1 MLKMSKKKKILLKK
15 LGLSSNKDDL
25 LSDIMRDT
33 IEDIKKVPPRI
44 VCVKTTNNF
53 SWNINGVDLTF
64 FKDQEYVM
72 PIGLFFKHRKDNNKQ
87 VVFKPTKSTFADIFN
102 RYNGQDLT
110 DKTLLMWRFG
120 GIGDL
125 MFAQPLIK
133 YLKEKYP
140 TCKIIFATAPR
151 NRIVFDSW
159 PKNLLH
165 KSDNMPFSKKLLEE
179 ADYHLTFEGSI
190 ERCKE
195 AHTKPSHD
203 VFKEMAGVNFNVP
216 DYPVELI
223 PDPVIYNRLKNI
235 IPPNVVAIQIQASSV
250 LRNLPIPN
258 VVNIMAK
265 LSEKGY
271 VPAVI
276 DSKKESDNID
286 IFIDNLK
293 SAGVN
298 ALNLAQYSDTLKHAI
313 AILNCCTGVI
323 ATDSAMTH
331 IAAGL
336 NKPVVGLYGPFRG
349 EILMVHYKT
358 GDWVNGSDG
367 WNMCGKAPCY
377 YHDNNKKNCPYIANN
392 KPPGCLQSIKTEEV
406 IEKFEKL
413 VEKYGTKPEPKPIIN
428 TEEKTSNLPR
438 GEPRGFRE
446 KATRLP
452 AD

>member
-15 LGLSSNKDDL
+15 LGLSSDKTNL
-25 LSDIMRDT
+25 ISDMMCDT
-33 IEDIKKVPPRI
+33 IQDVKKDTPRI
-44 VCVKTTNNF
+44 VCVKTLSNF
-53 SWNINGVDLTF
+53 SWDINGSNVLF
-64 FKDQEYVM
+64 LKNKEYIM

-87 VVFKPTKSTFADIFN
+87 EVFKPTKKTFKDIFN
-102 RYNGQDLT
+102 RYDGQDLT
-110 DKTLLMWRFG
+110 NKTLLMWRFG

-133 YLKEKYP
+133 YLKSKYP

-151 NRIVFDSW
+151 NKVIFGSW
-159 PKNLLH
+159 PKGLVY
-165 KSDNMPFSKKLLEE
+165 KTDNMPFAKSLMDE

-203 VFKEMAGVNFNVP
+203 VFKEMAGVDFDVK
-216 DYPVELI
+216 DYPVELV
-223 PDPVIYNRLKNI
+223 PNADIYNKMKNI
-235 IPPNVVAIQIQASSV
+235 IPPNTVAIQIQASSV

-271 VPAVI
+271 LPGII
-276 DSKKESDNID
+276 DSKKEATDID
-286 IFIDNLK
+286 IFVENLK
-293 SAGVN
+293 NAGVT
-298 ALNLAQYSDTLKHAI
+298 AINLAKYSDTLEHCI

-331 IAAGL
+331 MAAGL

-367 WNMCGKAPCY
+367 WNACGKAPCY
-377 YHDNNKKNCPYIANN
+377 YHDNNKKNCPYIASNQ
-392 KPPGCLQSIKTEEV
+392 PPGCLQSIKTEEV
-406 IEKFEKL
+406 IEKFERL
-413 VEKYGTKPEPKPIIN
+413 VEMYGTKPDVPDPEPIK
-428 TEEKTSNLPR
+428 EETDNV
-438 GEPRGFRE
+438 
-446 KATRLP
+446 
-452 AD
+452 DHV